1 MIVKPSTKAA
11 DLAFLEEIIADE
23 EFATLP
29 AATQDRLRRHRRG
42 LWGER
47 DTAHMLDRHFHA
59 KTNTAVVHDL
69 RLPDGMGGY
78 TFMTE
83 PVELRWPRSSRLGW

>member
-29 AATQDRLRRHRRG
+29 AATQVS
-42 LWGER
+42 
-47 DTAHMLDRHFHA
+47 TAA
-59 KTNTAVVHDL
+59 
-69 RLPDGMGGY
+69 
-78 TFMTE
+78 
-83 PVELRWPRSSRLGW
+83 